1 MLKEIV
7 EVIQMGDANG
17 NGMLLKLELPSGIEI
32 FGLPTENSYGG
43 DWDLGPTWNY
53 LVMLDKPFLVDT
65 GRLGMGATLLKM
77 MKAAGIEAKDLDS
90 ILISHGHEDH
100 DGGLAEMT
108 AQTGAEVKA
117 HSVYD
122 RLIRYYPD
130 DAPPDFRKG
139 FPAFC
144 WRCFMPES
152 YIAEN
157 CLEYH
162 RTRSRVPIRAVHEGN
177 GELGDAVDI
186 RHVPGHSPD
195 ALALILGGEAI
206 LIGDTVLPG
215 ITPWPS
221 QEAFFHPVREIL
233 SPDYTHAEEIFG
245 LRAYIR
251 SLKKLK
257 KIGTD
262 SGELLVLPAHRLF
275 YGSQWNEI
283 DLGKRVDEL
292 VEHHIQRCGAVL
304 DIVRRGQKT
313 AAEIAREH
321 FEERQLKGYGILMAE
336 NEIVSHCELLE
347 ACGDV
352 RRAGDHYQAT
362 GTMNFES
369 FIPSL
374 ERESGIPSE

>member
-7 EVIQMGDANG
+7 EVVQKGDANG
-17 NGMLLKLELPSGIEI
+17 NGMLLRMKLPSGIEI
-32 FGLPTENSYGG
+32 FGLPTENGYGG

-53 LVMLDKPFLVDT
+53 LVMLDKPFLLDT
-65 GRLGMGATLLKM
+65 GRLGMGGTLLEM
-77 MKAAGIEAKDLDS
+77 MHAAGVDGKDLDS

-100 DGGLAEMT
+100 DGGLAEMVGRT
-108 AQTGAEVKA
+108 RAEVKA

-130 DAPPDFRKG
+130 DAPSDFRKK
-139 FPAFC
+139 FPALC

-152 YIAEN
+152 FISEN

-162 RTRSRVPIRAVHEGN
+162 RTRSRLKIRAIREGN

-186 RHVPGHSPD
+186 HHVPGHSPD

-215 ITPWPS
+215 ITPWPT
-221 QEAFFHPVREIL
+221 QEAFFYPVKEIL
-233 SPDYTHAEEIFG
+233 SPDYTHAQEIFG

-251 SLKKLK
+251 SLKRLK
-257 KIGTD
+257 EIGAD
-262 SGELLVLPAHRLF
+262 FGELLVLPAHRLF
-275 YGSQWNEI
+275 YANHWNEV
-283 DLGKRVDEL
+283 DLGERVDEL
-292 VEHHIQRCGAVL
+292 LEHHIQRCSAVL
-304 DIVRRGQKT
+304 DIVRQEQKT
-313 AAEIAREH
+313 ATEIAREH

-352 RRAGDHYQAT
+352 RRAGDHYLAT
-362 GTMNFES
+362 GTMHFES
-369 FIPSL
+369 FIRSL
-374 ERESGIPSE
+374 